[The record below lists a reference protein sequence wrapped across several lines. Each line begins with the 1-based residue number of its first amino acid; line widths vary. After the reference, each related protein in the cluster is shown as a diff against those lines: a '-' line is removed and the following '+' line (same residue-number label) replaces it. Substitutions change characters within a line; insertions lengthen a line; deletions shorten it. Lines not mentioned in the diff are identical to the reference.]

1 MESDFPPLPLLGH
14 LAKHSANSSQKRDS
28 AFASANV
35 TSGYRGLEV
44 AENGSKIIHKILT
57 RDGDAILEYV
67 DTDSRKTVTHYR
79 WQVSS
84 DRLRENSPFFS
95 ALLDPNKFSEGRRFV
110 ENKTRS
116 EGSSTTTRDIRS
128 RDEVIN
134 ESTERLPLVGLNLTR
149 LMGKHRI
156 EILELFLKVLLSAY
170 DVDLNAKMGTAIVH
184 QSVPVIA
191 GLIEIADL
199 FSSSEVV
206 SDVLKHANYRPSIK
220 GIQSLEVFGSS
231 LLKLSDERLR
241 QIIYIAMF
249 IRHDTIF
256 RVASHAL
263 VLIGSTR
270 WSDGGVGLNKSGRHR
285 WSYFDNG
292 IEGMSST
299 WIFARAFYL
308 TAMNRRTIL
317 PATMY
322 NEYNNGSTSPF
333 FTCIRCI
340 GK

>member
-1 MESDFPPLPLLGH
+1 MDSEFPPLPLSGH
-14 LAKHSANSSQKRDS
+14 LTKHSANSSQKRDS
-28 AFASANV
+28 ASASANV
-35 TSGYRGLEV
+35 TSGYRGLEI

-67 DTDSRKTVTHYR
+67 DTDSRKVVTHYR

-84 DRLRENSPFFS
+84 DRLIENSPFFS

-110 ENKTRS
+110 ENKSRS
-116 EGSSTTTRDIRS
+116 KGSSSTMRDVISSNEPTT
-128 RDEVIN
+128 EL
-134 ESTERLPLVGLNLTR
+134 TERLPLVGLNLTR

-156 EILELFLKVLLSAY
+156 ESLELFLKVLLSAY
-170 DVDLNAKMGTAIVH
+170 DVDLNAKMGAEIVQ

-199 FSSSEVV
+199 FSSPEVV
-206 SDVLKHANYRPSIK
+206 SDALKHVNYRPSIK
-220 GIQSLEVFGSS
+220 GIQSLEVFGSP

-249 IRHDTIF
+249 IQHDTIF

-263 VLIGSTR
+263 VLTGSTK
-270 WSDGGVGLNKSGRHR
+270 WLDGGVGLNKSGRHR

-292 IEGMSST
+292 IDGM
-299 WIFARAFYL
+299 FY
-308 TAMNRRTIL
+308 
-317 PATMY
+317 P
-322 NEYNNGSTSPF
+322 
-333 FTCIRCI
+333 
-340 GK
+340 

>member
-1 MESDFPPLPLLGH
+1 MESEFPPLPSH
-14 LAKHSANSSQKRDS
+14 SAKHSANSSQKRDS
-28 AFASANV
+28 ASASANV
-35 TSGYRGLEV
+35 TSGYRGLEI
-44 AENGSKIIHKILT
+44 ADNGSKIIHKILT

-67 DTDSRKTVTHYR
+67 DTDSRKAATHYR

-110 ENKTRS
+110 ESKSRS
-116 EGSSTTTRDIRS
+116 TGSSVTTRDNRLTDDSTI
-128 RDEVIN
+128 

-156 EILELFLKVLLSAY
+156 ESLELFLKVLLSAY
-170 DVDLNAKMGTAIVH
+170 DADLSTKMGTEIVR

-199 FSSSEVV
+199 FSSS
-206 SDVLKHANYRPSIK
+206 DVIYDALKQANYRPSIK
-220 GIQSLEVFGSS
+220 GIQSLEVFSS
-231 LLKLSDERLR
+231 SFLKLSDERFR

-249 IRHDTIF
+249 IQHDTIF

-263 VLIGSTR
+263 VLAGSARWLDGSIGPT
-270 WSDGGVGLNKSGRHR
+270 KSGRHR

-292 IEGMSST
+292 IEGTFYTGLSV
-299 WIFARAFYL
+299 RAFELINITEQKNYI
-308 TAMNRRTIL
+308 TDDNV
-317 PATMY
+317 
-322 NEYNNGSTSPF
+322 
-333 FTCIRCI
+333 
-340 GK
+340 

>member
-1 MESDFPPLPLLGH
+1 MESEFPPLPLSGH
-14 LAKHSANSSQKRDS
+14 PTKHPANSSQKRDS
-28 AFASANV
+28 ASASANI
-35 TSGYRGLEV
+35 TSGYRGLEI

-67 DTDSRKTVTHYR
+67 DTDSRKAVTHYR

-95 ALLDPNKFSEGRRFV
+95 ALLDPNKFAEGRRFV
-110 ENKTRS
+110 ESKSRS
-116 EGSSTTTRDIRS
+116 KGSSATTRDIRFS
-128 RDEVIN
+128 DEPTT
-134 ESTERLPLVGLNLTR
+134 ESTERLPLVGLNLAR

-156 EILELFLKVLLSAY
+156 ESLELFLKVLLSAY
-170 DVDLNAKMGTAIVH
+170 DVDLTAKMGTEIVH

-191 GLIEIADL
+191 GLIEIGDL

-206 SDVLKHANYRPSIK
+206 SESLKHANYRPSIK

-241 QIIYIAMF
+241 QILYIAMF
-249 IRHDTIF
+249 IQHDTIF

-270 WSDGGVGLNKSGRHR
+270 WSDGGIGLNKSGKHR

-292 IEGMSST
+292 IEGNYVLSSDVCH
-299 WIFARAFYL
+299 
-308 TAMNRRTIL
+308 
-317 PATMY
+317 
-322 NEYNNGSTSPF
+322 
-333 FTCIRCI
+333 CISANSHKQKNYI
-340 GK
+340 TDDNV